1 MKTAEPCYVCGEPTI
16 SVRSLTIPNAA
27 PVSQRD
33 AVAICRNCR
42 EPWNKTLILIRHIES
57 QTPKP

>member
-27 PVSQRD
+27 PTGQRD
-33 AVAICRNCR
+33 AISICQDCR
-42 EPWNKTLILIRHIES
+42 EPWNKTLILTRHIES